1 MEQDLETTLV
11 HACTFLRQALGS
23 LPVTIESDIALL
35 EQAPSPE
42 TRAPHLEHIYN
53 SAERIRDILTE
64 TRAAAATYPD
74 AIAVAS
80 LRHDLNSSLTIL
92 LGNAELW
99 QEDPSNI
106 SCLEGIKTGVAQL
119 EMWLHIDTEEDITVG
134 NLLVMVEQF
143 SEKEMKEKK
152 IIFDRHAGYDL
163 VRVIPSFTVRRF
175 YQTVRNAVK
184 ACLDTTKPYTITMRP
199 YREGDYCVIE
209 ISDHGIGVYPSVV
222 QKAAQ
227 TAGIL
232 EEQPTLYDTI
242 CQIFRPGVSG
252 FKEMKF
258 PGQGDGLN
266 SSALAAQRG
275 KQDVTLETTIYD
287 PEGTLITI
295 NKEHPHGYVDPTK
308 TTTGTTFRY
317 YLPLAKRA

>member
-1 MEQDLETTLV
+1 MGQDLETTLV

-23 LPVTIESDIALL
+23 LPITIEEQIALL

-42 TRAPHLEHIYN
+42 TRAPCLEKIYS
-53 SAERIRDILTE
+53 SAERIRDRLTE
-64 TRAAAATYPD
+64 TKEVATTHPD
-74 AIAVAS
+74 AVALAS
-80 LRHDLNSSLTIL
+80 LRHDLNSSLILL

-99 QEDPSNI
+99 QEDPSNG
-106 SCLEGIKTGVAQL
+106 SYLQGIKTGAAQL
-119 EMWLHIDTEEDITVG
+119 DMGLHIDTEEDIPIRNILT
-134 NLLVMVEQF
+134 LVEQF
-143 SEKEMKEKK
+143 SEQEMKKKKK
-152 IIFDRHAGYDL
+152 ITLNRYAGSDT

-175 YQTVRNAVK
+175 YQTVRNAIK
-184 ACLDTTKPYTITMRP
+184 ARPDPTKPYTITMRP
-199 YREGDYCVIE
+199 YREGNYCVIE
-209 ISDHGIGVYPSVV
+209 ISDHGIGAYPSVI

-232 EEQPTLYDTI
+232 HEQPTFYDTI

-252 FKEMKF
+252 FKEMKL

-266 SSALAAQRG
+266 SATLAAQRG

-295 NKEHPHGYVDPTK
+295 NKEHPHGYVDPAK

-317 YLPLAKRA
+317 YLPLAQP